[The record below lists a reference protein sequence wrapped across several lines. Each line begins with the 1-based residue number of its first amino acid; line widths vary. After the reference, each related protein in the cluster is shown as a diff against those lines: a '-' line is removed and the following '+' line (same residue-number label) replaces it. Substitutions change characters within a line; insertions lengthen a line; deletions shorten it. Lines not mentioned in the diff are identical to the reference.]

1 MTWNNQKRY
10 HQENIKAPVGSFY
23 LETIQGIS
31 LNTENR
37 QKWLHMAAFFLQQP
51 KRWNIVDPLSVC
63 FSLRLGR
70 LRSLK
75 RRSRCSLMESIS
87 VQMRLRA
94 KITGSKYLA
103 QRNKCGGN
111 FCLQKS
117 LITLK
122 LGDFFESMK
131 SSAPGWLLQILGIA
145 RHVLSHSNILFRTR
159 HDREKRCMRMAIFAH
174 HQKSHGAM
182 VTMCI
187 YVYIGRETSIS

>member
-1 MTWNNQKRY
+1 
-10 HQENIKAPVGSFY
+10 
-23 LETIQGIS
+23 
-31 LNTENR
+31 
-37 QKWLHMAAFFLQQP
+37 MAAYGSIFLQQP
-51 KRWNIVDPLSVC
+51 KRWNIVDPLLVC

-103 QRNKCGGN
+103 QRNKCSGN
-111 FCLQKS
+111 FCLQKT
-117 LITLK
+117 LITVK

-145 RHVLSHSNILFRTR
+145 RHVLSHSNILFHTR
-159 HDREKRCMRMAIFAH
+159 HDQEKWRMRMAIFAH
-174 HQKSHGAM
+174 HQKSLRAM
-182 VTMCI
+182 VI
-187 YVYIGRETSIS
+187 YYISCVYEKKWEIQVLPNTGVPWCPTQFQSWAGPPW